1 VAPPSTSRRYLPST
15 RNPLHLLVALLLV
28 VAVGLFAYSRYATL
42 HQRIDPWTLVPDD
55 AVMVIETSNS
65 PVTFRNLERSDLWPT
80 LLTSPDFQRSRELMS
95 QLDSLHNSS
104 RQTLERFLTGKR
116 ILLSLHPSADSD
128 GGCGLLMLV
137 PVQSVR
143 QHRYVRTLLEDIA
156 RSAQFTLTRQEIAG
170 ILVTQLDRPAGTAGA
185 GPVLTLVSYRNT
197 LLISPS
203 RTLVEAAVRR
213 IERGVLHA
221 PGTTADRADY
231 LRLPT
236 TTANVWLNYR
246 QLPAALAPLFT
257 PAARPAVEEL
267 SSLGI
272 EGLGGLELKNELL
285 RLRGFTSPETARG
298 ALAIALGHQDSRP
311 IRLWNVLTDRTAV
324 LLHFGLPDPRALRA
338 AAHGALPPSDSLETT
353 LGPLLDSLAF
363 TFQNEAALCLPALA
377 DLRATQAPDRLA
389 YAYCADPLRTVRA
402 LNRLPGGRGA
412 VESFGGYVIRP
423 VRVPDLPR
431 RLFGALFAGFDPAGT
446 DGAVVVIGHYAVFG
460 PTPQS
465 LRALLLDLAGGHRI
479 NQAPPVLAQ
488 GQRAATLT
496 VYVQTANAWSL
507 LQRALQ
513 PAHRV
518 DALRNESLIRRFP
531 TLAFQVS
538 RPDASTDAWYTTL
551 VVQHAPTGEV
561 GVAGSGASGGATA
574 TAVPFEQPLV
584 STPLLVRGGVGG
596 PDVVVQDA
604 SFVLHA
610 LDAGGHEIWGD
621 TLTGPIAGSL
631 LRTPTGAGRSRLLL
645 ATAAQLHAFET
656 PTGRDVENFPFY
668 LSDSLRIQ
676 HLTAFTADAPDF
688 TLIVDDPSGNLY
700 AFDAQ
705 GRALPGWQPRVLPAP
720 LADEPQA
727 IRVEGRDLLVAA
739 LTNGDV
745 FVLDRAGGVL
755 PGFPVS
761 ADGVLAAGSLAVEP
775 ATTVRASK
783 VSVVTTSGRLSTF
796 SLRGEPILQRA
807 LPRVGNDPVR
817 FELIPYDNGT
827 AGVPPTGEF
836 IVSRQEQGRVTLLDP
851 ETGATRLSRSFL
863 TAAPKVVQAFRL
875 IGGGGTVFALTERG
889 PARTYLYDEH
899 GQPLGVRVLD
909 SDRAIALTFNPQTG
923 ELVAWTTTGKTLRR
937 FAFRK

>member
-1 VAPPSTSRRYLPST
+1 MASPHTPRRYLPST

-55 AVMVIETSNS
+55 AVMVIETTSS
-65 PVTFRNLERSDLWPT
+65 AQAFRKLEKSDLWPT
-80 LLTSPDFQRSRELMS
+80 FLTSPDFQRSRELMA

-104 RQTLERFLTGKR
+104 RQTLERFLMGKR
-116 ILLSLHPSADSD
+116 LLLSVHPAADPD
-128 GGCGLLMLV
+128 GGCGLLLLV

-143 QHRYVRTLLEDIA
+143 QHRYVRTMLEDIA
-156 RSAQFTLTRQEIAG
+156 RSTRFNLTRQEING

-203 RTLVEAAVRR
+203 RALVEAAVRR
-213 IERGVLHA
+213 IERGVLRS

-236 TTANVWLNYR
+236 TFANVWLNYR
-246 QLPAALAPLFT
+246 QLPAALSPLLS
-257 PAARPAVEEL
+257 PESRKAIEEI
-267 SSLGI
+267 SSLGS
-272 EGLGGLELKNELL
+272 EGLAGLETRNELL
-285 RLRGFTSPETARG
+285 RLRGFSSPETARG
-298 ALAIALGHQDSRP
+298 ALAVALGHQDARP

-324 LLHFGLPDPRALRA
+324 LLHFGLRDSRALRT
-338 AAHGALPPSDSLETT
+338 AAHDALPPTDSIETT
-353 LGPLLDSLAF
+353 VGPLIDSLAL
-363 TFQNEAALCLPALA
+363 TFQNEAALCLPTLA
-377 DLRATQAPDRLA
+377 DTRAAQIPDRLA
-389 YAYCADPLRTVRA
+389 YAYCPDPLRTVRA
-402 LNRLPGGRGA
+402 LNRLPGGRGT

-423 VRVPDLPR
+423 VRVPELPR
-431 RLFGALFAGFDPAGT
+431 RLFGALFAGFDAAGT

-465 LRALLLDLAGGHRI
+465 LRALLLDLAGGHRLT
-479 NQAPPVLAQ
+479 QAPAILAQ
-488 GQRAATLT
+488 GQPAATLT
-496 VYVQTANAWSL
+496 LYVQTANAWAL
-507 LQRALQ
+507 LQRALR
-513 PAHRV
+513 PARRV
-518 DALRNESLIRRFP
+518 EALRNEALIRRFP
-531 TLAFQVS
+531 TMAFQVS

-551 VVQHAPTGEV
+551 VVQHAPTGET
-561 GVAGSGASGGATA
+561 GPAGANTSPGATA
-574 TAVPFEQPLV
+574 TTVPFQQELTTAPV
-584 STPLLVRGGVGG
+584 LVRGGVGG

-604 SFVLHA
+604 AHVVHA
-610 LDAGGHEIWGD
+610 IDAGGHEIWAD
-621 TLTGPIAGSL
+621 TLSGPLAGSV

-645 ATAAQLHAFET
+645 ATAAQLHALET
-656 PTGRDVENFPFY
+656 PSGRDVENFPFY

-688 TLIVDDPSGNLY
+688 TLIVDDPTGNLY

-727 IRVEGRDLLVAA
+727 VRIEGRDLLVAA
-739 LTNGDV
+739 LTNGDI

-761 ADGVLAAGSLAVEP
+761 AGGNLGASTMVVEP
-775 ATTVRASK
+775 APTVRASR
-783 VSVVTTSGRLSTF
+783 VSVITTGGRLSTF
-796 SLRGEPILQRA
+796 SLRGETVLQRA
-807 LPRVGNDPVR
+807 IPRASSEPVR
-817 FELIPYDNGT
+817 FELIPFDNGT
-827 AGVPPTGEF
+827 AGVPPNGEF
-836 IVSRQEQGRVTLLDP
+836 IVSRQEQGRVTLFDP
-851 ETGATRLSRSFL
+851 ETAAVRLSRGFL

-875 IGGGGTVFALTERG
+875 TGGGGTLFALTERG
-889 PARTYLYDEH
+889 PARTYLYDER
-899 GQPLGVRVLD
+899 GQPLGIRVLD

-937 FAFRK
+937 FAFRR